1 MLDTILQIGKTF
13 RHSADGLKYHRYIKS
28 PMQEKEWNDITF
40 LALPVNKDF
49 SFDLANISLIM
60 DENLKSKLYYL
71 TYKTTEADNQVK
83 YLFGDIFY
91 VLKDGKEGGYY
102 RLPDLN
108 NKQKSFHRSSFYRV
122 DVDSIKKKMG
132 NQIGLESIEK
142 FRDSFSKNIEE
153 IEKLLFM
160 QSGFVE
166 YLSSPE
172 YRNIYTPSGILKNE
186 EELKKLNA
194 KNVWKYIK
202 QKRNANKILAESL
215 KLKKT
220 EWDEIENNERLL
232 TTLNSYGAG
241 RMYLH
246 FDFCGKHWYELDN
259 VPELINTLLRD
270 EFIEKSPHSPHHNYI
285 LKKGLYKT
293 LSTSKEDYQFPGFSL
308 GNRYKNKLFFDVEEI
323 NDLFYAIDYS
333 KKGLVNIPYTN
344 IKIIVLPKGMNLTTE
359 DYVRFVEKDIS
370 LVKIPD
376 GEEIIKQANEFDEET
391 PIDGLFINIL
401 NDTNEAI
408 TQFDLILSKRG
419 SQNNPDSDIIELAG
433 IEKSFINFISTR
445 ISRITSDLLIERA
458 DKINAKKLGTFKI
471 HRSFLNIL
479 GEDKAKEKKKYQ
491 NHLYTVLPLI
501 YSGTYYR
508 DPILLPA
515 FVEKAERK
523 IRDNEIYYNSFKY
536 DFYFL
541 TKIQNTPTEGENLMK
556 ILESPSYKLGLSLG
570 IMSRPFAAWRDD
582 CPIKSFEKNYV
593 GNLTRRISSLEDL
606 IKFTIDIDQK
616 LIMHDRTY
624 SDIKDAS
631 LTLANDVKT
640 FEGKFDKNECAFG
653 FFESYFNSSKKN
665 EDNTEKENPTE
676 N

>member
-1 MLDTILQIGKTF
+1 MLDTVLQIGKTF

-40 LALPVNKDF
+40 LSLPVNKDF
-49 SFDLANISLIM
+49 SFDLANISLIT

-122 DVDSIKKKMG
+122 DDDFINKKIG
-132 NQIGLESIEK
+132 NQDGLEIIKK
-142 FRDSFSKNIEE
+142 FRDNFNKNIEA
-153 IEKLLFM
+153 IERLLFM
-160 QSGFVE
+160 QTGFFE
-166 YLSSPE
+166 YLISPE
-172 YRNIYTPSGILKNE
+172 YRGKQTTSEILLNKE
-186 EELKKLNA
+186 KLKKLNA
-194 KNVWKYIK
+194 KSVWEYIK
-202 QKRNANKILAESL
+202 QKRNATKIFVESL

-220 EWDEIENNERLL
+220 GWDEIKNDEKSL
-232 TTLNSYGAG
+232 TALNSYGAG
-241 RMYLH
+241 KLYLH
-246 FDFCGKHWYELDN
+246 FDFSGKHWYEFDN
-259 VPELINTLLRD
+259 ITELINLLFLD
-270 EFIEKSPHSPHHNYI
+270 EFIEKSSHSPDNYI

-293 LSTSKEDYQFPGFSL
+293 LSTSKEDHQFPAFSSS
-308 GNRYKNKLFFDVEEI
+308 NRYKNKLFFDVEEI
-323 NDLFYAIDYS
+323 KNLFYAIDYS
-333 KKGLVNIPYTN
+333 KKGINIPYTN

-359 DYVRFVEKDIS
+359 DYVRFVEKDIR
-370 LVKIPD
+370 LAKVPD
-376 GEEIIKQANEFDEET
+376 GEEIIKQANEFDGEAS
-391 PIDGLFINIL
+391 IDRLFVNIM

-408 TQFDLILSKRG
+408 TQFDLIFSKRG

-433 IEKSFINFISTR
+433 IEKSFINFISAR
-445 ISRITSDLLIERA
+445 ISRIASELLIERA
-458 DKINAKKLGTFKI
+458 YKINTEKLGTFSI
-471 HRSFLNIL
+471 YRSFLNLL

-491 NHLYTVLPLI
+491 NHLYTVLPMI
-501 YSGTYYR
+501 YSGTYYH

-523 IRDNEIYYNSFKY
+523 IRDNEIYYNSLKY

-541 TKIQNTPTEGENLMK
+541 TKIQNTLIEGENLMK

-606 IKFTIDIDQK
+606 VKFKTDIEQK

-624 SDIKDAS
+624 PDIKDAS
-631 LTLANDVKT
+631 LTLASDVKA

-653 FFESYFNSSKKN
+653 FFESYFTSSKKN
-665 EDNTEKENPTE
+665 ENNTEKENPIKI
-676 N
+676 